1 MLLIS
6 HSIAGRSPYP
16 KPKQDKV
23 MTNRNNIG
31 RDGERITQL
40 GPIPG
45 ISERGLDAEVRVKGE
60 NLQTF
65 KVKIELDTTD
75 VEKTIAEVN
84 KQFGDFLKTLKVDE
98 PVYRVVFYKKSG
110 GAVEG
115 FQPNEM
121 ICPRSQFFIASATP
135 DLEGKVLVAADEVS
149 SVISMPYHPAKKDG
163 EV

>member
-1 MLLIS
+1 MIQKKFDGRV
-6 HSIAGRSPYP
+6 GRSS
-16 KPKQDKV
+16 QFGTIHGV
-23 MTNRNNIG
+23 
-31 RDGERITQL
+31 
-40 GPIPG
+40 
-45 ISERGLDAEVRVKGE
+45 SERGLDDEVRETGGS
-60 NLQTF
+60 LQTF

-75 VEKTIAEVN
+75 VEKVIAEVN
-84 KQFGDFLKTLKVDE
+84 KRFGDFIKTLKVDE

>member
-1 MLLIS
+1 MTQKKFDGRV
-6 HSIAGRSPYP
+6 GRSS
-16 KPKQDKV
+16 QFG
-23 MTNRNNIG
+23 T
-31 RDGERITQL
+31 
-40 GPIPG
+40 IPG
-45 ISERGLDAEVRVKGE
+45 VSERGLDDEVRETGGS
-60 NLQTF
+60 LQTF

-75 VEKTIAEVN
+75 VEKVIAEVN
-84 KQFGDFLKTLKVDE
+84 KRFGDFIKTLKVDE